1 MGTLSIIVSINSQ
14 LIIIFVLFVKVHARA
29 AHQLTLAFLSHL
41 NLVMVLGELVGRL
54 RARLQWR
61 LASLLIPLTVLLDLF
76 KQAAVI
82 FYLRGQ
88 VLSDVGV
95 DIVLFD
101 VRCDG
106 VVQSAEQVDI
116 QVDHSVGQKL
126 DSTVRKVPREYAE
139 QDAKNEQ

>member
-1 MGTLSIIVSINSQ
+1 MI
-14 LIIIFVLFVKVHARA
+14 
-29 AHQLTLAFLSHL
+29 
-41 NLVMVLGELVGRL
+41 
-54 RARLQWR
+54 
-61 LASLLIPLTVLLDLF
+61 